1 MFRPKCENC
10 KGADPER
17 KQGLNNIRCTIYHK
31 WVKSTSYC
39 ADYFNNELERT
50 LLQAKIAMSNKLYQK

>member
-10 KGADPER
+10 KGADLER
-17 KQGLNNIRCTIYHK
+17 KQGLDNIRCTIYHK
-31 WVKSTSYC
+31 WVKSTGYC

-50 LLQAKIAMSNKLYQK
+50 LL